1 MSPHTPKDEF
11 LKPFRRER
19 GTIIPFIPYIWR
31 AAARLGDV
39 GVEEMGKSATLS
51 SKCIV
56 DMQKL
61 LGLQAVFAGIDQ
73 DLILEACGI
82 ETGAQR
88 GEGTP
93 EVSGSFA
100 RSGYLPFEP
109 AEITGK
115 GRMPMALE
123 VARRLISLL
132 GHDVVVALGISG
144 PLTLSNRL
152 WGWEEA
158 HDEQALEKAAKLIA
172 EIVKGFCE
180 LRVDLVVIAEADI
193 GQSNPEIYARAISS
207 LKSAVKICHY
217 YDGRCALSMPAIG
230 PRLSA
235 DVFKKTGFDGV
246 SLPIHIGIEEEGLMA
261 DLQTAGLAAGLSLPD
276 ACFADDEDSTKL
288 CIEQMRVVQEK
299 YVELPLYCTTVE
311 DLPYDVSINSI
322 KEFATALM
330 DMSVQA
336 G

>member
-1 MSPHTPKDEF
+1 MSLHTPKDEF
-11 LKPFRRER
+11 LKPFRREL

-56 DMQKL
+56 DMQRL
-61 LGLQAVFAGIDQ
+61 LGLQAVFTGIDQ

-82 ETGAQR
+82 ETGAPR
-88 GEGTP
+88 DEGTP

-100 RSGYLPFEP
+100 RSGYLTCEP
-109 AEITGK
+109 AEIMGK
-115 GRMPMALE
+115 GRMPLALE

-132 GHDVVVALGISG
+132 GHDVVVALVISG

-152 WGWEEA
+152 WGREEA
-158 HDEQALEKAAKLIA
+158 HDEQALEKATKLIA
-172 EIVKGFCE
+172 EIVKRFCE

-193 GQSNPEIYARAISS
+193 GHSNPEIYARAISS

-217 YDGRCALSMPAIG
+217 YDGRCALSLPAID

-235 DVFKKTGFDGV
+235 DIFYKTGFDGI
-246 SLPIHIGIEEEGLMA
+246 SIPIHTGIEEAGLMA
-261 DLQTAGLAAGLSLPD
+261 DLQSAGLAIGLSLPD
-276 ACFADDEDSTKL
+276 TCFADDVDMTKL
-288 CIEQMRVVQEK
+288 CIEQMRVIREK
-299 YVELPLYCTTVE
+299 YVGLPVYCTTME

-322 KEFATALM
+322 KEFATALR
-330 DMSVQA
+330 DMSEQA